1 MMDNA
6 EFNESILEKVL
17 QEETTALETIT
28 PLIID
33 QQNDELEL

>member
-1 MMDNA
+1 MMEDA

-17 QEETTALETIT
+17 QEETTALKTIT

-33 QQNDELEL
+33 QQNDDLEL